1 MLIDLLKNP
10 LDMLGAPRRTK
21 LPLKCLRSAN
31 ALYRVALNRFF
42 IRRLNTV
49 EFALAEAN
57 LATYTL
63 NTVTSPNGASNLTFA
78 YGPHVVESGNLAC
91 TVYPRHLP
99 CTAVVGPP
107 PHCHSRL
114 C

>member
-1 MLIDLLKNP
+1 
-10 LDMLGAPRRTK
+10 MLGDSGVHRRTK
-21 LPLKCLRSAN
+21 HPLNCLRSAN